1 MSQIFDALQ
10 QSEGQDAR
18 ADSSKALEATE
29 LLRRAE
35 RRMAEKWETGAL
47 PEKSDAGGLAIAAGA
62 ERPTTGGECD
72 PFVKIRSL
80 RVSPAPQCR
89 LVCLTDSDSPAAE
102 AFRLLGVRLRHLRR
116 DKPLK
121 RVLITST
128 IPQEG
133 KSTVAVNLACTLA
146 LKTDQKVLLIEGD
159 LRRPALSQ
167 MFGMGGDPGLSEC
180 LQSDRSVVTSLCYLE
195 GPNLWMLPA
204 GSATSNALDLLQ
216 SGKLSVLMNQL
227 GAWFDWIIIDAPPV
241 LPLADTSVW
250 MRIAEGILLVTRQ
263 GVTKKRQLL
272 RGIEALETK
281 KLIGAL
287 MNCSRHPDRDDYE
300 YYYRASSSA
309 QGPMG
314 E

>member
-10 QSEGQDAR
+10 QSEGQDAGK
-18 ADSSKALEATE
+18 DSSTALEATE

-47 PEKSDAGGLAIAAGA
+47 PEKSDAGGLAIAPGT
-62 ERPTTGGECD
+62 EKPTAVEESD
-72 PFVKIRSL
+72 PFSKIRSL
-80 RVSPAPQCR
+80 KVSPAPEYR
-89 LVCLTDSDSPAAE
+89 LVCLSDSDSPAAE

-116 DKPLK
+116 LK

-128 IPQEG
+128 VPQEG

-167 MFGMGGDPGLSEC
+167 MFAMGDDPGLSEC

-195 GPNLWMLPA
+195 GPNLWILPA
-204 GSATSNALDLLQ
+204 GSASSNALDLLQ
-216 SGKLSVLMNQL
+216 SGKLSMLMNQVS
-227 GAWFDWIIIDAPPV
+227 AWFDWIIVDAPPV

-250 MRIAEGILLVTRQ
+250 MRMVEGILLVTRQ

-287 MNCSRHPDRDDYE
+287 INCSRHPDRDDYE
-300 YYYRASSSA
+300 YYYRGSSST
-309 QGPMG
+309 QGSVR